1 MSLKVMGRSLKAIL
15 LILIFS
21 VAQITVL
28 LFSLSRA
35 LSEKTARLE
44 SGLPVSF
51 TERIFEIISGVL
63 MFPLN
68 FIQEVIPAAS
78 SGGYWG
84 YILLAINSLLWGFF
98 IFHVYVYIKPQ
109 KK

>member
-1 MSLKVMGRSLKAIL
+1 MSIKVLGRSIKAVL

-35 LSEKTARLE
+35 LSEKTERLE

-51 TERIFEIISGVL
+51 SERVFEIISGVL

-68 FIQEVIPAAS
+68 FIQEVLPAAS
-78 SGGYWG
+78 AGGYWG
-84 YILLAINSLLWGFF
+84 YMLLALNSLLWGFF
-98 IFHVYVYIKPQ
+98 LFHIYVYLKPRES
-109 KK
+109 